1 MKCLQIF
8 QIKKGELIVMNISV
22 TENQTAIMLKQKMDA
37 KFAKKG
43 VFIGLF
49 SGCTWGLNNVL
60 LGLALT
66 FVPVMG
72 EDAALY
78 AIPLAAA
85 CLNDSLAGLWLLLY
99 NSWSGRFQEII
110 RSLKTLPGLMVCL
123 AALMGGPIANSGY
136 LLGISMAGPAYAL
149 TITAL
154 YPLVGAL
161 LSRIFLKQEI
171 LPRVWCGMFLSVIGA
186 IIISYVPPEGDNNAN
201 FYLGILFS
209 ALAAFGWGAEAVLA
223 VFGMSMIDPKIA
235 INIRELTSGLVMAV
249 FVLPIV
255 GGWAV
260 ISKVL
265 VLPLT
270 IGAFAI
276 AALAAG
282 VSYLAWYTAN
292 SKCGVAKGM
301 ALNGTYVM
309 WGVIFSAV
317 LLSQPITQNL
327 ALGSVLVLIGAT
339 LVAINPKEFF
349 SKGEA

>member
-1 MKCLQIF
+1 
-8 QIKKGELIVMNISV
+8 MNIAGS
-22 TENQTAIMLKQKMDA
+22 QKAILMKQQLDA
-37 KFAKKG
+37 NFARKG
-43 VFIGLF
+43 VFTGLF
-49 SGCTWGLNNVL
+49 SGCTWGANNVL

-66 FVPVMG
+66 LVPLMG

-85 CLNDSLAGLWLLLY
+85 CLNDSLAGFWLLLY
-99 NSWSGRFQEII
+99 NGGGGRLQEII
-110 RSLKTLPGLMVCL
+110 RSLKSFPGLMVCV

-161 LSRIFLKQEI
+161 LSRIFLKQQI
-171 LPRVWCGMFLSVIGA
+171 LPRVWAGMLLSVAGA
-186 IIISYVPPEGDNNAN
+186 IVISYVPPDGSSSEN
-201 FYLGILFS
+201 FYLGILFAS
-209 ALAAFGWGAEAVLA
+209 LAALGWGAEAVLA

-235 INIRELTSGLVMAV
+235 INIRELTSGLFLFFV
-249 FVLPIV
+249 VLPFV

-260 ISKVL
+260 IGEVAVTPAAL
-265 VLPLT
+265 
-270 IGAFAI
+270 GAFAV

-292 SKCGVAKGM
+292 NTCGVAKGM
-301 ALNGTYVM
+301 ALNGTYIM

-317 LLSQPITQNL
+317 FLGQELTQNL
-327 ALGSVLVLIGAT
+327 VAGSLLVLVGAT

-349 SKGEA
+349 GSNKRKEAA

>member
-1 MKCLQIF
+1 
-8 QIKKGELIVMNISV
+8 MNISG
-22 TENQTAIMLKQKMDA
+22 NQTAIMMKRKLDA
-37 KFAKKG
+37 SFAKKG
-43 VFIGLF
+43 ILTGLF
-49 SGCTWGLNNVL
+49 SGCTWGANNVI
-60 LGLALT
+60 LGLALGL
-66 FVPVMG
+66 VPVMG

-85 CLNDSLAGLWLLLY
+85 CLNDTLAGLWLLIY
-99 NSWSGRFQEII
+99 NCGGGRFQEII
-110 RSLKTLPGLMVCL
+110 RSLKTVPGLMVCI
-123 AALMGGPIANSGY
+123 AALMGGPVANSGY

-171 LPRVWCGMFLSVIGA
+171 LPRVWAGMLLSVIGA
-186 IIISYVPPEGDNNAN
+186 IVISYVPPDGENSAN
-201 FYLGILFS
+201 FYLGLLFS
-209 ALAAFGWGAEAVLA
+209 SLAAFGWGAEAVLA

-235 INIRELTSGLVMAV
+235 INIRELTSGLVMAI

-255 GGWAV
+255 GGWSV
-260 ISKVL
+260 ISEV
-265 VLPLT
+265 VTLPAT
-270 IGAFAI
+270 IGTFAI

-317 LLSQPITQNL
+317 FLSQPVTQNL
-327 ALGSVLVLIGAT
+327 AIGSGLVLVGAT